1 MQTNNLILGVVAFV
15 LFIVSGF
22 LITRGVLDYYQ
33 NRDFKNN
40 DEVATRKNEK
50 GDDEVE
56 LSGYFEGYYE
66 SDGDLDSYALDDP
79 FREVCSQ
86 VEGEEGT
93 TVVLSNIVCY
103 K

>member
-1 MQTNNLILGVVAFV
+1 MQTNKLIFGVVAIV
-15 LFIVSGF
+15 LFIISGL
-22 LITRGVLDYYQ
+22 LITKGVMDYYH
-33 NRDFKNN
+33 NKDVPNKDVVVTEN
-40 DEVATRKNEK
+40 DEEK
-50 GDDEVE
+50 DDNVE
-56 LSGYFEGYYE
+56 LSGYFESYYE
-66 SDGDLDSYALDDP
+66 SDEDSDSYALNDP